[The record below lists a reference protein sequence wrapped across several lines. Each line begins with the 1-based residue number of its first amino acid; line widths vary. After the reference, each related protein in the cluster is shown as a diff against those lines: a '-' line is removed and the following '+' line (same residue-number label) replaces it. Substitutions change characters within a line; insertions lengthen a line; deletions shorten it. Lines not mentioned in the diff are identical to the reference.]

1 MIEWIVKKAKNTTE
15 IPVNTVLPATS
26 QKTIHLWKVVPK
38 QPMVEYD
45 FWINEKTLT
54 FYIFPKGSQ
63 KKPFEIPATQKSQTN
78 SKAHAKVPKSN
89 LKPKKSKTH

>member
-54 FYIFPKGSQ
+54 FCIFPKDSR
-63 KKPFEIPATQKSQTN
+63 KKPSKIPTAQKSQTKSKVHKSNSEPKN
-78 SKAHAKVPKSN
+78 SKNH
-89 LKPKKSKTH
+89 